1 MSIKAFG
8 RIGEQDVHEIEIAS
22 RAGAR
27 AKILTYGAVVRDL
40 RVPVGGVSQA
50 TILGLNSIEDYVA
63 HSPSFGAV
71 PGRFANRIAHGRF
84 AIDGVGYEVQRK
96 PGDTHTLHGGPKGF
110 SKRVWKLEGHDENAL
125 ELSLVSADGD
135 MGFPGEARVVCVYRF
150 VEPATLRFEF
160 TATADKATPVNL
172 TQHAYFNL
180 DGSPDILD
188 HELTLGCDFYTPVDA
203 LLIPT
208 GEIRSVEGTA
218 FDFRQARSIRN
229 AEGATYD
236 NNIVVSSALGP
247 DGLAFVGRL
256 RSPKNGLAMELHSTE
271 PGVQLYDAAKLN
283 IPVPGLDG
291 AHYGSHAGVC
301 LEPQGFPDS
310 PNRRHFPDRILR
322 PGQVYRHVSEFR
334 FSL

>member
-1 MSIKAFG
+1 MSVKIFG
-8 RIGEQDVHEIEIAS
+8 RLGGEDVHEIEIAS

-40 RVPVGGVSQA
+40 RVPVGGALQA
-50 TILGLNSIEDYVA
+50 TTLGLNSIEDYVA

-84 AIDGVGYEVQRK
+84 AIDGVAYQVQRK
-96 PGDTHTLHGGPKGF
+96 PGDAHTLHGGPKGF
-110 SKRVWKLEGHDENAL
+110 AKHVWTIEGHDESSL
-125 ELSLVSADGD
+125 TLSLVSADGD
-135 MGFPGEARVVCVYRF
+135 MGFPGEARVACVYRF
-150 VEPATLRFEF
+150 VEPATLRVVF
-160 TATADKATPVNL
+160 TATSDKATPLNL

-188 HELTLGCDFYTPVDA
+188 HELTLACDFYTPTDA
-203 LLIPT
+203 ELIPT
-208 GEIRSVEGTA
+208 GEVRAVAGTA
-218 FDFRQARSIRN
+218 YDFQQERPIRN
-229 AEGATYD
+229 AAGVTYD
-236 NNIVVSSALGP
+236 TNIVVSSACGP

-256 RSPKNGLAMELHSTE
+256 RSPRNGLAMELHSTE
-271 PGVQLYDAAKLN
+271 PGVQLYDSAKLN
-283 IPVPGLDG
+283 CPVPGLDG

-301 LEPQGFPDS
+301 LEPQGFPDG

>member
-1 MSIKAFG
+1 MSVKSFG
-8 RIGEQDVHEIEIAS
+8 RFGEHDVHEIEIVS

-27 AKILTYGAVVRDL
+27 AKILTYGAVLRDL
-40 RVPVGGVSQA
+40 RMPVGGALQA
-50 TILGLNSIEDYVA
+50 TTLGLNSLEDYIA

-71 PGRFANRIAHGRF
+71 PGRFANRIAYGRF
-84 AIDGVGYEVQRK
+84 AIAGVPYELQRK

-110 SKRVWKLEGHDENAL
+110 AKQVWTLDGHDEHSL
-125 ELSLVSADGD
+125 KLSLVAADGE
-135 MGFPGEARVVCVYRF
+135 MGFPGEAKATCVYSF
-150 VEPATLRFEF
+150 VEPATLRVEF
-160 TATADKATPVNL
+160 TGTSDKATPFAL

-188 HELTLGCDFYTPVDA
+188 HQLTLGCDFYTPTDS

-208 GEIRSVEGTA
+208 GEVRAVEGTA
-218 FDFRQARSIRN
+218 YDFRKERPIRN
-229 AEGATYD
+229 SEGVTYD
-236 NNIVVSSALGP
+236 TNIVVSSPLGP
-247 DGLAFVGRL
+247 EGLGFVARL

-271 PGVQLYDAAKLN
+271 PGVQLYDSAKLN

-301 LEPQGFPDS
+301 LEPQGFPDG

-322 PGQVYRHVSEFR
+322 PGQTYRQVSEFR